1 MAIPGCPNC
10 NVFRCENCPL
20 QKLKVVVGGYSSKE
34 RRFQANIIRGN
45 QTAQNTSRSEDGTT
59 TRDRNTAKVKEIQ
72 EAVKHHD
79 IEIEAEACDDKPAI
93 ASGDNRTIQRSTSD
107 SISGEKEDDPWGFTG
122 LSSKKKKKK
131 GLLAKPEFPPEPEPE
146 SKPILEPEAVPEPEP
161 EPEEKDHAAL
171 YHSDSDPEASES
183 MFSDN
188 ESIFSDIESN
198 SSKSSVQGN
207 ELEALREFITALF
220 TNDEDLEH
228 AFTLGLQQGGMEAEA
243 MTTLFA
249 RALRLMGKALRN
261 DATAIEQ
268 KYGAKRVRA
277 DSNYIAYSLRK
288 RSDPEFAARRLNI
301 DKPPMSAH
309 DQEQHLLSMVQ
320 RMRSS
325 HGGTSGR
332 SRDEADMEDDSD
344 ISDSEE
350 VDTDADLKL
359 LLQKKREMEEF
370 IMKSNHMTA
379 FKESL
384 RTLHLVETG
393 IITQPVRVYVSNQKE
408 DDPQKVVQQN
418 ASEEDQ
424 PDSPQASRED
434 CTETH
439 MGETHESL
447 HEWLETSHSLPEI
460 IDRWSPQWFD
470 FLWEPPVS
478 PGASRVRWT
487 CVRTDG
493 ILMA

>member
-1 MAIPGCPNC
+1 M
-10 NVFRCENCPL
+10 
-20 QKLKVVVGGYSSKE
+20 GGSHSEE
-34 RRFQANIIRGN
+34 RKSRAKIRGN
-45 QTAQNTSRSEDGTT
+45 WAARNDSGTEHSVIISDGKAWEPAQTDAEASDDEPATAFGDTRTEQFNTPDSENEAPALDTSNDESED
-59 TRDRNTAKVKEIQ
+59 
-72 EAVKHHD
+72 
-79 IEIEAEACDDKPAI
+79 
-93 ASGDNRTIQRSTSD
+93 
-107 SISGEKEDDPWGFTG
+107 
-122 LSSKKKKKK
+122 
-131 GLLAKPEFPPEPEPE
+131 
-146 SKPILEPEAVPEPEP
+146 
-161 EPEEKDHAAL
+161 
-171 YHSDSDPEASES
+171 SES
-183 MFSDN
+183 IISDN

-228 AFTLGLQQGGMEAEA
+228 AFILGLRGIEGEA
-243 MTTLFA
+243 MTRLCA

-261 DATAIEQ
+261 DAAAIEQ

-277 DSNYIAYSLRK
+277 DSKYIAYSLRK
-288 RSDPEFAARRLNI
+288 RCDPEFAARRLNI
-301 DKPPMSAH
+301 DRPPKSAK

-370 IMKSNHMTA
+370 IMKSDHMKV

-393 IITQPVRVYVSNQKE
+393 IVTQPVRVHVPNQKE
-408 DDPQKVVQQN
+408 DNPREVVQQN

-424 PDSPQASRED
+424 RPDSLQASRED

-447 HEWLETSHSLPEI
+447 HEWLEISHSLPEI
-460 IDRWSPQWFD
+460 IDRWSPHWFD

-493 ILMA
+493 IMMAK